1 MRLAGLTLTLAA
13 SAMAISQECFVNHA
27 QDVSEYADCGDSAL
41 LTECFATKLSSSSD
55 AEFLTSLRACYT
67 SAGCSD
73 TQASSEAEYAIQQ
86 CTELTRLGELR
97 KRYPAIADM
106 PARTAPALL
115 PRSTGADCFTTS
127 EVDTSTCQLITEG
140 SKTRT
145 GECSPAKAQES
156 ECKPNLFCTRDTS
169 GTDVCMDR
177 HDSLDTGGVI
187 VSIVFAVAIV
197 IGIGALTFLCCRE
210 RRQHKRMAAK
220 AEATALARA
229 ATKKQRSADAR
240 APLMRQQD
248 GPGADPFHDQ
258 HQQQA

>member
-41 LTECFATKLSSSSD
+41 LTECFASKLASSSD

-73 TQASSEAEYAIQQ
+73 GQASTEAEYAIQQ

-106 PARTAPALL
+106 PLQTTPPLL
-115 PRSTGADCFTTS
+115 VRAVGADCFTTS
-127 EVDTSTCQLITEG
+127 DVDTSTCQTITEG
-140 SKTRT
+140 SKTRS
-145 GECSPAKAQES
+145 ECSSIKAKES
-156 ECKPNLFCTRDTS
+156 ECQPNLFCTHDTS
-169 GTDVCMDR
+169 GQDVCMEL
-177 HDSLDTGGVI
+177 HNTLDTGGI
-187 VSIVFAVAIV
+187 IISIVFAVVIV

-210 RRQHKRMAAK
+210 RREHKRMAAK

-240 APLMRQQD
+240 APLMHQQD